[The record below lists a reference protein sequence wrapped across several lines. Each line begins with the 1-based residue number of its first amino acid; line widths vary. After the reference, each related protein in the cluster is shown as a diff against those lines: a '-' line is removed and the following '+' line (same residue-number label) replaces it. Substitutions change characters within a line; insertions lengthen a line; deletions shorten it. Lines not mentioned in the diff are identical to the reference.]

1 MVTVVPFNGNDR
13 FLIEETEFPLR
24 KQTEACHEGRR
35 ARCLF
40 PDKAV
45 GIAVET
51 VLVRCSQ
58 RAEYGTYLLLFG
70 GREQPVSLARGVIV
84 LSSHLSYH
92 PFAESS
98 RLLHRQLVDDS
109 GKSFGKAH
117 LGVGTIVFAFS
128 LRLLG
133 YVWYQHSDESLVGG
147 QVFVSDVAQA
157 GRSLRAAGHA
167 MAESAGYYRVI
178 EIFHG
183 LCDWFSNCS
192 KDTEKRVERQAE
204 SDVFQFYQ
212 VALHTI
218 SPECGVLIPKNYA

>member
-13 FLIEETEFPLR
+13 FLIGETEFPLR
-24 KQTEACHEGRR
+24 KHAETCREGRR
-35 ARCLF
+35 ASRLF

-45 GIAVET
+45 SVAVET

-109 GKSFGKAH
+109 GKSFGIAY

-128 LRLLG
+128 LRLFG
-133 YVWYQHSDESLVGG
+133 HVWHQHSDESLVSG

-157 GRSLRAAGHA
+157 GRSLRAAGYA
-167 MAESAGYYRVI
+167 MAESTGYYRVI
-178 EIFHG
+178 EIFH
-183 LCDWFSNCS
+183 
-192 KDTEKRVERQAE
+192 
-204 SDVFQFYQ
+204 VF
-212 VALHTI
+212 
-218 SPECGVLIPKNYA
+218 

>member
-1 MVTVVPFNGNDR
+1 MVTVVPFNGNDC
-13 FLIEETEFPLR
+13 FFIGETEFPLR
-24 KQTEACHEGRR
+24 KHAETCCEGRGGR
-35 ARCLF
+35 RLF
-40 PDKAV
+40 PDKTV
-45 GIAVET
+45 SVAVET

-109 GKSFGKAH
+109 GKSFGIAY

-128 LRLLG
+128 LRLFG
-133 YVWYQHSDESLVGG
+133 HVWHQHSDESLVSG

-157 GRSLRAAGHA
+157 GRSLWAAGHA

-183 LCDWFSNCS
+183 F
-192 KDTEKRVERQAE
+192 
-204 SDVFQFYQ
+204 
-212 VALHTI
+212 
-218 SPECGVLIPKNYA
+218 

>member
-13 FLIEETEFPLR
+13 FLIGETEFPLR
-24 KQTEACHEGRR
+24 KHAETCREGRGASR
-35 ARCLF
+35 LF

-45 GIAVET
+45 GVAVET

-109 GKSFGKAH
+109 GKSFGIAY

-128 LRLLG
+128 LRLFG
-133 YVWYQHSDESLVGG
+133 HVWHQHSDESLVSG

-167 MAESAGYYRVI
+167 VAESAGYYRVI

-192 KDTEKRVERQAE
+192 KD
-204 SDVFQFYQ
+204 SDY
-212 VALHTI
+212 I
-218 SPECGVLIPKNYA
+218 PCGQSIQDICILGMNWTP

>member
-13 FLIEETEFPLR
+13 FFIGETEFPLR
-24 KQTEACHEGRR
+24 KHAETCREGRGASR
-35 ARCLF
+35 LF

-45 GIAVET
+45 GVTVET

-109 GKSFGKAH
+109 GKSFGIAY

-128 LRLLG
+128 LRLSG
-133 YVWYQHSDESLVGG
+133 HVWHQHSDESLVSG

-157 GRSLRAAGHA
+157 GRSLRAAGYA
-167 MAESAGYYRVI
+167 MAESTGYYRVI

-183 LCDWFSNCS
+183 LYDWLL
-192 KDTEKRVERQAE
+192 TV
-204 SDVFQFYQ
+204 
-212 VALHTI
+212 
-218 SPECGVLIPKNYA
+218 PKIRKSGQKYNR